1 MFSGLM
7 TSSTASLLVAPP
19 LFAQFGGS
27 KNYWVDLILI
37 AVMFGL
43 VVFVVGRASR
53 RY

>member
-1 MFSGLM
+1 MNSGLFAVL
-7 TSSTASLLVAPP
+7 TSSQAVVSP
-19 LFAQFGGS
+19 LFAQFGGG